1 MALMALSLLLSCNYI
16 WNASQNGNIVTELFT
31 ALRIRRKDGESFR

>member
-16 WNASQNGNIVTELFT
+16 WNASQNGNIVTEVIYGL
-31 ALRIRRKDGESFR
+31 AD